1 MKYKYMKFYRIK
13 ALIIRQLYLYPRSF
27 PRLMDVF
34 FWPVLELLVWGFLS
48 VYLEKLNL
56 NSVNIAS
63 ILLGA
68 LIFWEL
74 LNRSQ
79 NAVTIAFLEDVWEKN
94 LLNIF
99 VTPVKLVE
107 FVTSTVFLG
116 LVRII
121 TQGVILGFI
130 AWLLYQF
137 NVFQFGLYTI
147 PFIISLLLFG
157 WILGIFV
164 VAIILRYGTT
174 AQVLAFGII
183 FLVQPFS
190 AVFYPVSALPTV
202 LQYVAYILPST
213 YVFEGMRT
221 IIATGTLPLMPMVI
235 SFALNVV
242 YLVLVMWFFYAMFRV
257 VKKKGLLLKLDQ

>member
-1 MKYKYMKFYRIK
+1 MKLYRIK

-94 LLNIF
+94 LLNLF
-99 VTPVKLVE
+99 VTPVRIIE
-107 FVTSTVFLG
+107 FVLSTVVLG
-116 LVRII
+116 FVRIV
-121 TQGVILGFI
+121 TQGIILAVIAF
-130 AWLLYQF
+130 LLYHF
-137 NVFQFGLYTI
+137 NIFQFGLYTI
-147 PFIISLLLFG
+147 PFIISLLMFG

-164 VAIILRYGTT
+164 VAIILRFGTT

-213 YVFEGMRT
+213 YVFEGMRA
-221 IIATGTLPLMPMVI
+221 IIATGTLPGWTLLI

-242 YLVLVMWFFYAMFRV
+242 YLALVMWFFYFMFRK
-257 VKKKGLLLKLDQ
+257 VKERGLLLKLDS